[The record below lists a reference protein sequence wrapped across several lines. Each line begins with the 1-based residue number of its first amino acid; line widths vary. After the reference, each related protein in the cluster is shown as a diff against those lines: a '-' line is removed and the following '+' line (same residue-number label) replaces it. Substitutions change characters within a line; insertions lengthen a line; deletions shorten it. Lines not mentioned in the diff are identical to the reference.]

1 MSRPA
6 VSWPKLVSDLV
17 PRCSFPPAGAALSC
31 AVSGG
36 PDSLALMV
44 LAAAAG
50 CAVTAIHVSVL
61 PDPDDGGVRILGRMA
76 NGGTGSV
83 TFYGRVI
90 AAKLPFADR
99 VIRLQYLG
107 STRSVGITL
116 TAYK

>member
-1 MSRPA
+1 MASVEGSA
-6 VSWPKLVSDLV
+6 TEWGN
-17 PRCSFPPAGAALSC
+17 FPFDRELTFNSIPND
-31 AVSGG
+31 V
-36 PDSLALMV
+36 
-44 LAAAAG
+44 
-50 CAVTAIHVSVL
+50 AVTAIHVSVL